1 MSSRTSN
8 PCVLIFD
15 VKVVQCALQLP
26 VLLIVI
32 LSLPLSPLPLSLS
45 LFSTLLSFPLRP
57 LSLPLSSL
65 YPFLFPILSHTRF
78 LLEYKTKLNILCM
91 CVHLYDMEIIVIVKV
106 ILGNFPNDVYTSG
119 LVIHVLNLFITIT
132 VVKRKV
138 CQ

>member
-45 LFSTLLSFPLRP
+45 LFDSLLSFPLRP

-65 YPFLFPILSHTRF
+65 YPFLFPILTRF
-78 LLEYKTKLNILCM
+78 LLEYKTKFNIVCM